1 MSVLAALP
9 ILIHYL
15 IRRPALTP
23 ETKLRLALGLGL
35 LPLFA
40 AGSST
45 QAGLAGTTERKFCGS
60 CHVMD
65 MHVADADNLAS
76 DSLAARHSRNPF
88 FGDRNCYV
96 CHADYGMLGYP
107 VTKINGMKHVYSYYL
122 GGFHSLTM
130 EEALPR
136 LELFKPYENLN
147 CMQCHSGA
155 GKLWSDV
162 PEHQALRPE
171 LEQNLVS
178 CASVGCHGYAHPFS
192 KSEKAAGLQ
201 RLMDEPLR
209 LASEQEDRAS
219 LE

>member
-15 IRRPALTP
+15 VRRPALTP
-23 ETKLRLALGLGL
+23 ETKLRLAVGLGL

-65 MHVADADNLAS
+65 MHVADANDLSS

-122 GGFHSLTM
+122 GGFRSLSM

-136 LELFKPYENLN
+136 LHLFKPYENLN

-155 GKLWSDV
+155 GTLWRDV
-162 PEHQALRPE
+162 PEHQSLRTE

-178 CASVGCHGYAHPFS
+178 CASEGCHGWAHPFS
-192 KSEKAAGLQ
+192 KSGETSGLK
-201 RLMDEPLR
+201 RLMDEPLG
-209 LASEQEDRAS
+209 LAAEGINHAS

>member
-1 MSVLAALP
+1 MSVIAALP
-9 ILIHYL
+9 ILIHYA
-15 IRRPALTP
+15 IRRPPLTP

-45 QAGLAGTTERKFCGS
+45 QAGLAGTTEREFCGS

-65 MHVADADNLAS
+65 LHVADANDLSS

-122 GGFHSLTM
+122 GGFRSLTM
-130 EEALPR
+130 DEALPR
-136 LELFKPYENLN
+136 LHLFKPYENLN

-155 GKLWSDV
+155 GKLWREI
-162 PEHQALRPE
+162 PEHLALKPE

-192 KSEKAAGLQ
+192 KSQADTALQ
-201 RLMDEPLR
+201 RLMDEPLHAATQGGGH
-209 LASEQEDRAS
+209 ASS
-219 LE
+219 H